1 MLINRDL
8 GRNGCSMPNIRLSTL
23 RPDQGEVEMTSIAN
37 IALIKLLEHR
47 NGGFDEDVVVDAG
60 AAFNGDVV

>member
-1 MLINRDL
+1 
-8 GRNGCSMPNIRLSTL
+8 MPNIRLSTL